1 MKGKPSNQRPGT
13 IKPAA
18 STCPPEEANLAKAT
32 PRIVSVAAPLV
43 VVEFKAMELGDIAQV
58 MLVVLAGSV
67 HDRLTVPVNP
77 LVPPTVMADE
87 PLAPTATVNAV
98 GLALI
103 VKSGKAHVMTVLPD
117 LVPTVAVI
125 VLVPVA

>member
-18 STCPPEEANLAKAT
+18 STCPRDSAELAKAT
-32 PRIVSVAAPLV
+32 PLIVSVAVRLA
-43 VVEFKAMELGDIAQV
+43 VVEESATEGGDIAQV
-58 MLVVLAGSV
+58 MLVVPAGSV

-77 LVPPTVMADE
+77 LVPPTVMVDE